1 MPEETQGQGVTP
13 PAQPLRQIGEVRPID
28 IHEEMRRSYLDY
40 AMSVIIGRALPD
52 VRDGLKPVQRRILYA
67 MWESGLRPGARF
79 RKSAAVVGEVLK
91 SFHPHGD
98 VAVYDTI
105 VRLVQDFSLR
115 YPPIEGQG
123 NFGSVDGD
131 AAAAYR
137 YTEVRLARIAQE
149 MLADIEKETADFVP
163 NFDETLLEPTVLPAR
178 LPNLLAN
185 GATGI
190 AVGMATNIPP
200 HNLGEIV
207 DGALLL
213 LEDPEAPLD
222 ALMEKVQGPDFPTGA
237 FIHGRAGILEAYRT
251 GRGLIQM
258 RARAGIEKIRGGK
271 ENIIVSEL
279 PFQVNKAKLIERIA
293 ELVRDRRIEGI
304 ADLRDESDREGMRI
318 VVELKRDEDARPIL
332 NQLYRYTAM
341 QSTFGVI
348 MLALVDNQPKVCT
361 LRELLQHFLQH
372 RRDVLVRRTR
382 FELRKAEER
391 AHILEGYRL
400 ALDRLDEV
408 IALIRSAPTVEA
420 ARAGLVER
428 FAMSV
433 PQAQAILDLRLQRL
447 TGLERQKIQ
456 EEYREVLQSIERLRA
471 ILQSEGLVRQLIR
484 EELLALKA
492 QYGDA
497 RRTEILEEQ
506 PELQFEDLVADE
518 EMVITVSHQGY
529 IKRSPLSIY
538 RAQRRGGKGST
549 GMVTKEED
557 YVEHL
562 FVASTH
568 SSLLFFTD
576 RGKVLW
582 VKVHEVPQAG
592 RAAKGK
598 AAVNLLQLEPGEK
611 ITTMIPIRQF
621 EVDRYLMMATRR
633 GIVKKTELSA
643 YGNPRAGGIIALTLD
658 EGDALIAVELT
669 RGTDEVFLGTRQGQ
683 AIRFKEEEARPMG
696 RTARGVI
703 GISLEEGDQVVGM
716 EIVSEGATIL
726 TVTERGYGKRTD
738 LSEYRLQARG
748 GKGIINIRV
757 TEKNGPVVSLKKVTD
772 EDGLMMIS
780 QEGKVT
786 RLNVR
791 DVSVIGRAT
800 QGVRLQGLEAGDQ
813 VAAITRLVTEEGEEN
828 GGGPTAPEGP
838 GEAPEAP
845 AGGGE
850 QAGATGA

>member
-67 MWESGLRPGARF
+67 MWENGLRPGARF

-178 LPNLLAN
+178 LPNLLVN

-293 ELVRDRRIEGI
+293 ELVRERRIEGI

-408 IALIRSAPTVEA
+408 IALIRNAPTVDE
-420 ARAGLVER
+420 ARAGLVSR
-428 FAMSV
+428 FAMSIV
-433 PQAQAILDLRLQRL
+433 QAQAILDLRLQRL

-484 EELLALKA
+484 EELLALKT

-611 ITTMIPIRQF
+611 ITTLIPIRQF

-643 YGNPRAGGIIALTLD
+643 YGNPRPGGIIALTLD

-683 AIRFKEEEARPMG
+683 AIRFKEEEVRPMG
-696 RTARGVI
+696 RTARGTI
-703 GISLEEGDQVVGM
+703 GISLEEGDRVVGM

-738 LSEYRLQARG
+738 LSEYRLQARR

-828 GGGPTAPEGP
+828 GGGPTEPEGP